1 VVYIARFTS
10 DPVADIQRGWSGW
23 FGGQYKTRIEY
34 VIENTSVD
42 VLEAAYQ
49 RSSEDDYDAFL
60 SAYAEDCADDEVIRY
75 DPQCGAYRIF
85 HHDGLS
91 CWALEAQTEADAI
104 AEARHLASSGSI
116 EHGSIGQRTHGRV
129 VLAAAVEG
137 IETLHIFWCDSTSA
151 E

>member
-1 VVYIARFTS
+1 MYIARFTTQ
-10 DPVADIQRGWSGW
+10 PAADIERGWSGW

-49 RSSEDDYDAFL
+49 RSSEEDYDAFL
-60 SAYAEDCADDEVIRY
+60 ESYAEDHADDEVIRF
-75 DPQCGAYRIF
+75 DAQCGAYRVF

-104 AEARHLASSGSI
+104 AEARQLASSGEI
-116 EHGSIGQRTHGRV
+116 QHGSLGQRTHGRV
-129 VLAAAVEG
+129 VLVGAVEG
-137 IETLHIFWCDSTSA
+137 IETLYVFWCDSTSA